1 MIQCKGYKLMF
12 ENRLLLDIDDM
23 TFQKGKLHL
32 FKGEN
37 GSGKSSFFRSL
48 VGWIKPNS
56 GEISFNGS
64 WTYQPQNFHLFSPK
78 VKDNFELNDKTETW
92 LSGLNLNGFNQF
104 NVSKLSGGERQ
115 KVALIRTLTQDSDV
129 YLLDEPTSYMDE
141 SSKAIVYALIQ
152 EELLDKGKTVL
163 LISHDNNDIPIKSG
177 IQYRIIN
184 QKLEI
189 EKTW

>member
-1 MIQCKGYKLMF
+1 MIHCKNYKLMF
-12 ENRLLLDIDDM
+12 EDRNILEIEDIKFD
-23 TFQKGKLHL
+23 KGKLHL

-48 VGWIKPNS
+48 VGWIKPIH
-56 GEISFNGS
+56 GDISLYGS
-64 WTYQPQNFHLFSPK
+64 WTYQPQNFHLFAPK
-78 VKDNFELNDKTETW
+78 VKDNFELDEKIESW
-92 LSGLNLNGFNQF
+92 LNGLNLNGLHHF

-115 KVALIRTLTQDSDV
+115 KVALIRTLARDTDI

-163 LISHDNNDIPIKSG
+163 LISHDNTDIPIKSG
-177 IQYRIIN
+177 IQYRIVN
-184 QKLEI
+184 QKLQV

>member
-1 MIQCKGYKLMF
+1 MIQCKNYKLMF
-12 ENRLLLDIDDM
+12 ENRLILDIDDM

-92 LSGLNLNGFNQF
+92 LNGLNLNGFNQF

-115 KVALIRTLTQDSDV
+115 KVALIRTLTQNSDV
-129 YLLDEPTSYMDE
+129 YLLDEPASYMDE

-163 LISHDNNDIPIKSG
+163 LISHDNTDIPIKSG

-184 QKLEI
+184 QKI
-189 EKTW
+189 QVEKTW

>member
-1 MIQCKGYKLMF
+1 MF
-12 ENRLLLDIDDM
+12 KDRIILEIEDM
-23 TFQKGKLHL
+23 TFDKGKLHL

-48 VGWIKPNS
+48 IGWIQINN
-56 GEISFNGS
+56 GEISLSGS

-78 VKDNFELNDKTETW
+78 IKDNFEINEKIESW
-92 LSGLNLNGFNQF
+92 LIGLNLNGFYHF

-115 KVALIRTLTQDSDV
+115 KVALIRTLTQDTDI

-163 LISHDNNDIPIKSG
+163 LISHDNTDIPIKSG

-184 QKLEI
+184 QKI
-189 EKTW
+189 HVEKTW